1 MLNLSLER
9 KMIKMINDE
18 ERAEIPPLIPGRI
31 AAALV
36 QAMHMV
42 DEGLSL
48 LASEFILK
56 MVLVNGLLLLCCMLL
71 EEDRSLLWYVMVHYQ
86 HIFNLT

>member
-1 MLNLSLER
+1 
-9 KMIKMINDE
+9 MIKMINDD

-42 DEGLSL
+42 DEELLS
-48 LASEFILK
+48 SIFEFILK
-56 MVLVNGLLLLCCMLL
+56 MALVLLCFMFF
-71 EEDRSLLWYVMVHYQ
+71 SLFRLITEVILSIIPAALCLVLYSMFKIY
-86 HIFNLT
+86 